1 MALTW
6 LWKEKIG
13 EAEIFNYD
21 KVITYNLYKGNA
33 FLIFIYEYEQD
44 GKEMYNVS
52 NFFVD
57 ETHAKRM
64 LGLDKTHKETYGDNS
79 LNSNLFRLQKIRL
92 NKKEYKYTK
101 KLVDMLIQAFDEITI
116 ELYSEDF
123 EN

>member
-1 MALTW
+1 MALNW

-21 KVITYNLYKGNA
+21 KVVTCNLYKGNA

-52 NFFVD
+52 YFFAD
-57 ETHAKRM
+57 EAHAKRS
-64 LGLDKTHKETYGDNS
+64 LGLDKNYKETYGDNL
-79 LNSNLFRLQKIRL
+79 LNHDKYKLQKIRI
-92 NKKEYKYTK
+92 NKKEYKYTN
-101 KLVDMLIQAFDEITI
+101 KLVSMLTKAFDEITI